1 MKIDLVVFFVEEESM
16 KAFLENFL
24 SRLGISTT
32 AYKISVFEGKNQLKK
47 NLTPKMNQWRLPNTQ
62 FFVLMDNDNKPNCK
76 DVKLALFKQC
86 EEANRPDTIIR
97 LVCQELEA
105 WYLGDL
111 TTVSNYYN
119 QPIKLSTLKQITQ
132 QNIKPDSVEKPSEL
146 LKQQF
151 LKFQKGDLARHMGK
165 HITLEDNSSV
175 SFRYF
180 VQALKTVFPCLPT
193 TLETI

>member
-1 MKIDLVVFFVEEESM
+1 MKIDLVVFFVEEDSM

-32 AYKISVFEGKNQLKK
+32 AYNISVFEGKNQLKK

-119 QPIKLSTLKQITQ
+119 QPIKLPTLKQITQ
-132 QNIKPDSVEKPSEL
+132 QNIKPDSVDKPSEL

-151 LKFQKGDLARHMGK
+151 LNFKKGDLARYMGK
-165 HITLEDNSSV
+165 HITLEGNSSV
-175 SFRYF
+175 SFGYF
-180 VQALKTVFPCLPT
+180 VQSLKTVFPCLS
-193 TLETI
+193 

>member
-32 AYKISVFEGKNQLKK
+32 AYNISVFEGKNQLKK
-47 NLTPKMNQWRLPNTQ
+47 NLTPKINQWRLPNMQ

-111 TTVSNYYN
+111 STVSNYYN
-119 QPIKLSTLKQITQ
+119 QPIKLPTLKQITQ
-132 QNIKPDSVEKPSEL
+132 QNIKPDSVERPSEL

-151 LKFQKGDLARHMGK
+151 PTFKKGELARHMGK

-175 SFRYF
+175 SFGYF
-180 VQALKTVFPCLPT
+180 VQALKTVFPCLPAM
-193 TLETI
+193 LETP